1 MTGTIEN
8 QYQLDDVD
16 ESDFVK
22 YDAQR
27 TYVVD
32 YQKLYI
38 IDNEKEYVIS
48 EIAFDNFMPTELL
61 LTDSQ
66 IILLGIK
73 NISLEVEIIPGR
85 TFPYS
90 NSECVIYILD
100 KNDYSITRYLAF
112 DGSYYVTS
120 ALVRNDFYFV
130 LSNHQI
136 FNPETKTFIYPKYFD
151 SLYENQSLSQ
161 DELYLSEAGDNVYAI
176 RLLGKLNLEKKE
188 PLELK
193 GFIGVEGIVKIA
205 QEKLIMVSAL
215 YDQISKIAIHILSL
229 NHFQYDGYLLIDGY
243 LYNAYA
249 IDIYQNYLRVATTYY
264 QNQQPKNL
272 LYNISLADFKV
283 KAVKEIAPAE
293 TVYAIRFDKNYC
305 YISTFLYVDPLL
317 LFDFSNPRQIQ
328 MVKQVELEFICEY
341 LQIRDDSIFALGRKV
356 DEDMISQGLVM
367 ALFDK
372 TDLSIQDT
380 YEILE
385 PYVDTEVKYNEKALA
400 QVEDKMIFPMY
411 KEKGQSLQ
419 IFSVQDTIE
428 SIQEIEI
435 VDDYLLRT
443 IVLDTKI
450 LCIST
455 SKVYS
460 YNLKTFQLLQT
471 TTYKKI
477 ENNRATDY
485 FFIDS

>member
-1 MTGTIEN
+1 M
-8 QYQLDDVD
+8 
-16 ESDFVK
+16 
-22 YDAQR
+22 
-27 TYVVD
+27 
-32 YQKLYI
+32 
-38 IDNEKEYVIS
+38 
-48 EIAFDNFMPTELL
+48 
-61 LTDSQ
+61 
-66 IILLGIK
+66 
-73 NISLEVEIIPGR
+73 
-85 TFPYS
+85 
-90 NSECVIYILD
+90 
-100 KNDYSITRYLAF
+100 
-112 DGSYYVTS
+112 
-120 ALVRNDFYFV
+120 
-130 LSNHQI
+130 
-136 FNPETKTFIYPKYFD
+136 
-151 SLYENQSLSQ
+151 YENQSLSTDQ
-161 DELYLSEAGDNVYAI
+161 LYLSEAGDNVYAI